1 MNNEQ
6 IIALGLIHPA
16 LEVRE
21 LAEKLMEH
29 EAKGYRTKVLRKK
42 LRFLLRKPDEYF
54 FNPRTYEDCLKKTY
68 GSLGSLFKQ
77 VYK

>member
-29 EAKGYRTKVLRKK
+29 TAKGYS
-42 LRFLLRKPDEYF
+42 
-54 FNPRTYEDCLKKTY
+54 KTHH
-68 GSLGSLFKQ
+68 GSLW
-77 VYK
+77 